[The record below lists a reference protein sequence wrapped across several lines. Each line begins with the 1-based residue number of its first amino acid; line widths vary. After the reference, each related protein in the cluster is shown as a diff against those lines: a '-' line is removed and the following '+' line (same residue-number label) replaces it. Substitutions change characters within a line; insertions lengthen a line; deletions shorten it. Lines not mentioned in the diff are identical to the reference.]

1 MTPLIPSSIVRRR
14 DGQLESLMRL
24 REKAGSLLDAETR
37 LKDNQAHLDAEAIQ
51 LAEGW
56 QKLRRA
62 QEAVDAREKA
72 VAARELAQS
81 GREGVALR
89 ALANERLERGRA
101 LLLGTPMP
109 APAEADDRSLDA
121 ARAQIAADIV
131 RCGAIA
137 RGEIATDELPPGT
150 AGDDDLTA
158 QRRVT
163 AAAIIQAGKQRR
175 AEV

>member
-1 MTPLIPSSIVRRR
+1 M
-14 DGQLESLMRL
+14 
-24 REKAGSLLDAETR
+24 
-37 LKDNQAHLDAEAIQ
+37 KDNQAHLDAEAIQ

-56 QKLRRA
+56 QSLRRA

-81 GREGVALR
+81 EREGIALR
-89 ALANERLERGRA
+89 ELANERLEHGIS
-101 LLLGTPMP
+101 LLLDP
-109 APAEADDRSLDA
+109 AMSAPIRLDDRSLDA
-121 ARAQIAADIV
+121 VRQRTAEAILRAGIATRGQTSMEEEEALSLSSDPRARAAAEIV

-158 QRRVT
+158 QRRAT